1 MLLHFSHFQLP
12 SGVFGFGPLELS
24 GLDPWLSGLGVL
36 HFLML
41 QTVRK
46 EKFMLLQLGH
56 SQSLSRLA
64 PVDLFCKPSS
74 E

>member
-12 SGVFGFGPLELS
+12 SGVFGFEALELS
-24 GLDPWLSGLGVL
+24 GLDPWVSGLGVL

-46 EKFMLLQLGH
+46 AKLMLLQLGH
-56 SQSLSRLA
+56 FQSLSRPA
-64 PVDLFCKPSS
+64 PADFFCKPSS